1 MSKSNNESVI
11 WNNRRDVCSFMF
23 ESLLFCYFLLLF
35 PGIGFII
42 CSVYVLF
49 LERRLHY
56 NFLFAAALDMLLIG
70 IITVS
75 LAVLGYQGI
84 LYSYQYTE
92 IGPKIGRSCM
102 IFQRILLILL
112 LGVLIVAFLDAD
124 STFEDFQANLNIS
137 NSKNWPK
144 YNSFEIILASI
155 FNDLYFT
162 AVSSLDYSAYADL
175 WRIVDHY
182 CLATVNDKQCL
193 PESTYSITACM
204 ADYSTCYHNGSRD
217 PANIACPFN
226 ACRSGFWTY
235 SLSFSKAIKIGLILT
250 VAFTCLMIILSFIVS
265 WTISNTDKA
274 IKRYIR
280 NLEIAPISKDS
291 PPPVE
296 QQYSDDNEISIDQC
310 EDLRN
315 IEKLRYLNQSDPP
328 LSNSPKFSHTVP
340 TSDRIF
346 MQKSQSQRSTMIMSV
361 ACPESFLPSNS
372 FENSQNNDSFY
383 GGGIYTFEMNNVG
396 DDCHKV
402 DYEGDNEVIDESFRQ
417 ENHNNFNKSNISIYN
432 TSGYDSNIIPPSAI
446 IETNPQTS
454 ATTSTINTTSMTT
467 TNNINNNGSNG
478 SNMARIFNLPNYLLS
493 NISKVNPAKL
503 QSRSFDYSNIYE
515 PKV

>member
-235 SLSFSKAIKIGLILT
+235 SLSYSRFIKIGLIVT
-250 VAFTCLMIILSFIVS
+250 AAFTCLMIILSFIVS
-265 WTISNTDKA
+265 WSITNTDKA
-274 IKRYIR
+274 IKLHRVCSS
-280 NLEIAPISKDS
+280 ASAAM
-291 PPPVE
+291 E
-296 QQYSDDNEISIDQC
+296 QIYCDDNEISLDQC
-310 EDLRN
+310 EESRN
-315 IEKLRYLNQSDPP
+315 LRYIDTESPHLQS
-328 LSNSPKFSHTVP
+328 NT
-340 TSDRIF
+340 
-346 MQKSQSQRSTMIMSV
+346 SQSHRICINDPHTRRIISIN
-361 ACPESFLPSNS
+361 PLPLIS
-372 FENSQNNDSFY
+372 FEILHDVNNL
-383 GGGIYTFEMNNVG
+383 GIRNEDYCKKNDYDDEEMVS
-396 DDCHKV
+396 
-402 DYEGDNEVIDESFRQ
+402 Y
-417 ENHNNFNKSNISIYN
+417 HNKECLFQR
-432 TSGYDSNIIPPSAI
+432 D
-446 IETNPQTS
+446 
-454 ATTSTINTTSMTT
+454 
-467 TNNINNNGSNG
+467 
-478 SNMARIFNLPNYLLS
+478 
-493 NISKVNPAKL
+493 
-503 QSRSFDYSNIYE
+503 
-515 PKV
+515 